1 MDINAVF
8 KQVVAVFAKFTKQ
21 QKIVIVSTLGIF
33 LAFLA
38 FLIIFDK
45 DSSKLDDGYR
55 VLFDNVTPQDAGLII
70 QNLESSQIPYKIENE
85 NIIKVPKAIVYEQ
98 RIKIAALGI
107 PKNSRVGFELFDQN
121 QFGATSF
128 DQNIK
133 YIRAL
138 EGELANT
145 VEALNPIN
153 KAIVHIALPKD
164 SVFIS
169 KQIPPTASVII
180 HLKENMILNPK
191 QVRGIKGLI
200 AASVAKLQVE
210 NVKIV
215 NEHGDP
221 LGENDDLTL
230 STELASTQL
239 KYKKDYERLY
249 ESKIKEMLAEFVGG
263 PASVVAKVT
272 IDFDFTQIDTEKE
285 TFDPNN
291 IVRSEQVM
299 EENREGFKYR
309 DIGGVPG
316 AVSNIGPVKGID
328 DGDKKETYN
337 KSQAMTNYEISKQTE
352 KVRGQFATI
361 KRITTAVVIDGKYK
375 LRLEEE
381 SGNEVLDYFKRDD
394 AELEVITKLVKQS
407 VGFDEKRND
416 KVTVSNFR
424 FNVASITE
432 PKDKYEQIIEILEPY
447 LPFFKYLI
455 AGLMLFIFYKMII
468 APFAQKMLETPI
480 DDDEKKAAII
490 KLDELEDAEDVAE
503 QEADIRKRVENSL
516 GLSKMTDEDNIKM
529 EVMFSKIKETIEE
542 KPEEAAIMFSN
553 LIKEHAEEIENQ
565 KNGV

>member
-8 KQVVAVFAKFTKQ
+8 KQIVTVFSRFTKQ
-21 QKIVIVSTLGIF
+21 QKIVIISAIAVL

-45 DSSKLDDGYR
+45 DSTKLDDGYR

-70 QNLESSQIPYKIENE
+70 QNLETSQIPYKIENE
-85 NIIKVPKAIVYEQ
+85 NTIKVPKDIVYEQ

-107 PKNSRVGFELFDQN
+107 PKNSRVGFELFDEN

-128 DQNIK
+128 DQNVK
-133 YIRAL
+133 YLRAL
-138 EGELANT
+138 EGELSST
-145 VEALNPIN
+145 VEALNPIQ
-153 KAIVHIALPKD
+153 KAKVHIALPKD

-180 HLKENMILNPK
+180 HLNENMMLDPK
-191 QVRGIKGLI
+191 QVRGIKSLI
-200 AASVAKLQVE
+200 AASVAKLQPE

-221 LGENDDLTL
+221 LGENDELTI

-249 ESKIKEMLAEFVGG
+249 EKKIKEMLSEFVGG
-263 PASVVAKVT
+263 PNSVVAKVT
-272 IDFDFTQIDTEKE
+272 IDFDFTKVDTQKE
-285 TFDPNN
+285 TFDPNS

-299 EENREGFKYR
+299 EENREGYRYR

-337 KSQAMTNYEISKQTE
+337 KSQAMTNYEISKQVE
-352 KVRGQFATI
+352 NIRGQFATI
-361 KRITTAVVIDGKYK
+361 TRITAAVVVDGKYK
-375 LRLEEE
+375 LRLDEE
-381 SGNEVLDYFKRDD
+381 SGNEILDYFKRDD
-394 AELEVITKLVKQS
+394 AEIEAITKLVKQA
-407 VGFDEKRND
+407 VGFNEGRSDE
-416 KVTVSNFR
+416 VTVSNFR
-424 FNVASITE
+424 FNIASVKE
-432 PKDKYEQIIEILEPY
+432 PKDKYEQIIAILEPY
-447 LPFFKYLI
+447 LPFLKYVI

-480 DDDEKKAAII
+480 EDDEKKAAII
-490 KLDELEDAEDVAE
+490 KLGELEDEEEVAE
-503 QEADIRKRVENSL
+503 QEADIRKRVEDSL
-516 GLSKMTDEDNIKM
+516 GLRKLTDEQNIKI
-529 EVMFSKIKETIEE
+529 EVMFQKIKESVEE
-542 KPEEAAIMFSN
+542 KPEEAAIMFTN

-565 KNGV
+565 KAAS